1 MRGGLMKIL
10 TVVIPCYN
18 SEAYMCKAIDH
29 ALIGGPDVHPA
40 LAARL
45 DRYNESNKKRLKND
59 FAGYPDAITKE
70 YNKRYY
76 K

>member
-29 ALIGGPDVHPA
+29 ALIGGPDVEVLIVDDGSKDNTLKIA
-40 LAARL
+40 L
-45 DRYNESNKKRLKND
+45 DYEKR
-59 FAGYPDAITKE
+59 YPDIVRAIHQEKS
-70 YNKRYY
+70 
-76 K
+76 

>member
-29 ALIGGPDVHPA
+29 ALIGGPDVEV
-40 LAARL
+40 LIVDDGSKDNTLKKQGARRRAQYGSCEC
-45 DRYNESNKKRLKND
+45 DRTL
-59 FAGYPDAITKE
+59 F
-70 YNKRYY
+70 
-76 K
+76 